1 MPECYL
7 SQNHVYF
14 FFFLLNFLNAINTQR
29 NGQVWNY
36 IMLYNKNFNLL
47 VLILFEFFF
56 SETTVYHSQ
65 QSDYKL
71 FFKFKL
77 KRIVTI
83 RRSA

>member
-56 SETTVYHSQ
+56 FLRQLFIIHNKVTTNYFLSL
-65 QSDYKL
+65 SL
-71 FFKFKL
+71 
-77 KRIVTI
+77 R
-83 RRSA
+83 